1 MSAVRG
7 AYRASA
13 AAAVIAVIA
22 VIAVA
27 SAAVAG
33 CAGAPAESP
42 TPESPTAE
50 KPRMTLTAT
59 LDSPTDITLRWNG
72 RDPGAAGRTVEFAT
86 EPGGPY
92 TILQFLPP
100 GRATF
105 THPDLMPKTP
115 FYYRLRPFYGPTS
128 AAVNV
133 TLPAGDLS
141 EQDQRNDHEWAEPR
155 TLSGD
160 SGPSHSVRTTAA
172 APTGLKATVM
182 HANGIRLTWQ
192 DHARGE
198 EGYLIELRPYGDPD
212 FRVAAVAGPGIESI
226 GLITLPDEKKS
237 TVRVRAYYYGEQSN
251 VVHRTTGPEV

>member
-1 MSAVRG
+1 MKAVGG
-7 AYRASA
+7 AYRAPA
-13 AAAVIAVIA
+13 AAAVIAVT
-22 VIAVA
+22 

-33 CAGAPAESP
+33 CADAPAESP
-42 TPESPTAE
+42 TAE
-50 KPRMTLTAT
+50 RPRMTLTAT

-100 GRATF
+100 GRAAF

-133 TLPAGDLS
+133 TLPAGDFS
-141 EQDQRNDHEWAEPR
+141 QRDQRNDHEWAEPR
-155 TLSGD
+155 TSVGD
-160 SGPSHSVRTTAA
+160 SGPSHSVRTKAA
-172 APTGLKATVM
+172 APAGLKVTVM

-192 DHARGE
+192 DRARGE
-198 EGYLIELRPYGDPD
+198 EGYLIELRPAGDPD
-212 FRVAAVAGPGIESI
+212 FRVAAVAGPDIESI

-251 VVHRTTGPEV
+251 VVHRTTGPEA

>member
-13 AAAVIAVIA
+13 AAAVIAV
-22 VIAVA
+22 A
-27 SAAVAG
+27 SAAAAAG
-33 CAGAPAESP
+33 CAGAPA
-42 TPESPTAE
+42 ESPTAE

-72 RDPGAAGRTVEFAT
+72 LDPGAAGRAVEFAT

-105 THPDLMPKTP
+105 THPDLMPRTP

-133 TLPAGDLS
+133 TLPAGDFS

-160 SGPSHSVRTTAA
+160 SGPSHSVRTPAA

-198 EGYLIELRPYGDPD
+198 EGYLIELRPDGDPD

-251 VVHRTTGPEV
+251 VVHRTTGPEA

>member
-7 AYRASA
+7 VLRALA
-13 AAAVIAVIA
+13 TAA

-33 CAGAPAESP
+33 CADAPAESP
-42 TPESPTAE
+42 TSESPTRESPTAE

-59 LDSPTDITLRWNG
+59 LDSPTDISLRWNG
-72 RDPGAAGRTVEFAT
+72 RDPGAAGRIVEFAT

-100 GRATF
+100 GRTTF

-128 AAVNV
+128 TAVNV
-133 TLPAGDLS
+133 TLPAGDFS
-141 EQDQRNDHEWAEPR
+141 EQDQQNDHEWAEPR
-155 TLSGD
+155 TLPGGSGA
-160 SGPSHSVRTTAA
+160 SHSVRATAA

-198 EGYLIELRPYGDPD
+198 EGYLIELRPDGDPD
-212 FRVAAVAGPGIESI
+212 FRVAAVAGPDIESI
-226 GLITLPDEKKS
+226 GLITLPDEKTS

-251 VVHRTTGPEV
+251 VVHRTTGPES